1 MKRRREK
8 GKETEEGEGEGK
20 GEAERRGRGRELVVN
35 KFQTLL
41 SKITGSPL
49 VNKLKVLIN
58 PNISLSFPDS
68 LPGPIYTQGIERG
81 IVIVNFLARD
91 RSDSAH

>member
-41 SKITGSPL
+41 SKITGSPH
-49 VNKLKVLIN
+49 VNKLKVV
-58 PNISLSFPDS
+58 ISSLDEPQHLVKFP
-68 LPGPIYTQGIERG
+68 
-81 IVIVNFLARD
+81 
-91 RSDSAH
+91 

>member
-20 GEAERRGRGRELVVN
+20 GEAERRGGGRELVEN

-41 SKITGSPL
+41 SKITGSPP
-49 VNKLKVLIN
+49 VNKLKVLIS
-58 PNISLSFPDS
+58 SLDEPQLLVKFP
-68 LPGPIYTQGIERG
+68 
-81 IVIVNFLARD
+81 
-91 RSDSAH
+91 

>member
-20 GEAERRGRGRELVVN
+20 GEAERRGRGRELVEN

-41 SKITGSPL
+41 SKITGSPP
-49 VNKLKVLIN
+49 VNKLKVLIS
-58 PNISLSFPDS
+58 SLDEPQLLVKFP
-68 LPGPIYTQGIERG
+68 GQFAGIH
-81 IVIVNFLARD
+81 LYSRD
-91 RSDSAH
+91 RERNCDC

>member
-1 MKRRREK
+1 MKRRRER
-8 GKETEEGEGEGK
+8 GKETEEGEGK

-49 VNKLKVLIN
+49 VNKLKVV
-58 PNISLSFPDS
+58 ISSLDEPQHLVKFP
-68 LPGPIYTQGIERG
+68 
-81 IVIVNFLARD
+81 
-91 RSDSAH
+91 